1 MVEVVEERKLQED
14 QRQKK
19 KVKETARETVKAK
32 TKIKQ
37 QKNYKQELLKL

>member
-19 KVKETARETVKAK
+19 VKETARETVKAK
-32 TKIKQ
+32 TKIKTT
-37 QKNYKQELLKL
+37 EKL